1 MRWFTVIAI
10 LGIYAAVNRIKKEL
24 VSETKRNVSCG
35 SDD

>member
-10 LGIYAAVNRIKKEL
+10 LGIYAAVNHIKKEL

-35 SDD
+35 KDD

>member
-10 LGIYAAVNRIKKEL
+10 LGIYAVVNHIKKEL
-24 VSETKRNVSCG
+24 VSETKRNVSLG